1 MKSCMDWHLWRV
13 YAASTVSLSVHA
25 EPGGKH
31 KIKAK
36 YKSRVQFSMKKKK
49 TQSKTHPQDSSFCA
63 AFIAIP
69 FPSAHP
75 FIQVSW
81 TNTQLIIN
89 TVHHGQALLELWPPP
104 LIMPV
109 MSTPLISLV
118 FDIPIDLPDVGHSES
133 HAGCDRSWM
142 PLRMLETS
150 HLLYLIIHTDMIA
163 GLIDAHAFGKKK
175 ICCIYTV
182 KNSCR
187 CVRRARYWVIRALAN
202 RSFGTIL
209 HGSCF
214 HFWVWIMCKKAYVTL
229 MTV

>member
-1 MKSCMDWHLWRV
+1 MKCMDWHLWRV

-36 YKSRVQFSMKKKK
+36 YKTRVQFSMEKKK

-175 ICCIYTV
+175 SAVFTPWKIHAAVLEEPDIGWLELWQTGHLGQFCMDHVSI
-182 KNSCR
+182 SEF
-187 CVRRARYWVIRALAN
+187 ALCT
-202 RSFGTIL
+202 RKLTS
-209 HGSCF
+209 H
-214 HFWVWIMCKKAYVTL
+214 
-229 MTV
+229 